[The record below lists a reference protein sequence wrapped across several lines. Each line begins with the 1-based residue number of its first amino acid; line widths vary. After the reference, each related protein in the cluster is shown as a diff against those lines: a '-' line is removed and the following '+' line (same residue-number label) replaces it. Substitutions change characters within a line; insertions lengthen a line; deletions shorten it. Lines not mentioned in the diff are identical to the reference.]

1 MVDWSS
7 VNYRANQC
15 LRLLLV
21 PPPKEQAS
29 ATPKPAIEFFDELEI
44 YPGMR
49 LCDTS
54 SHKLHIC
61 TGSKLKHFKAL
72 HERTGIPY
80 SEMVLKCFIISVD

>member
-1 MVDWSS
+1 MADWNSI
-7 VNYRANQC
+7 NHRADQC

-44 YPGMR
+44 YPGMS
-49 LCDTS
+49 LCGVS
-54 SHKLHIC
+54 YHQLLIC
-61 TGSKLKHFKAL
+61 TTGTKLKHFKAL

-80 SEMVLKCFIISVD
+80 SEMVLYIQYVN